1 MNQSLQI
8 GPYTIQSNLGHGGM
22 ADVYLAWDNAN
33 RWPVALKVLRAT
45 PGKEAKQRKRFQ
57 REAEVLTR
65 LRHPYIVQFLAAGQT
80 SDGRTY
86 IAMEYVAGGDLVDL
100 MRRKPGAKLPA
111 IQAAYLMRRVA
122 GAMAYAHEQ
131 GVVHRDLKPSNILLR
146 TDTGEPVVADLG
158 VAALGGA
165 GSLTG
170 TMESLGTPHYM
181 APEQAGG
188 GATVDGRADI
198 YAMGVMLFELL
209 TGRLPFEGDG
219 GWAILFRKREE
230 DAPAIL
236 AVRPDLDARLAA
248 VVDGCLRRDPAA
260 RPQTAGELA
269 AALDAL
275 LPVDARPPAPLKR
288 KGAAAQGAAAPTPS
302 NPPLPPPGKRTAP
315 ATPDDRPPPVET
327 RQSPRPW
334 LGGAA
339 VVLLLALASF
349 FLFGRGGGGG
359 GGSEPTAAPAII
371 GDTTGTPAVSNGRAG
386 SGPTSTAAAIAEQID
401 DAPATDAPAATN
413 ETGQTATRRAATPAP
428 GATATAGSRTTT
440 TGSRPTTT
448 RATATPIRAVN
459 LLQPPPQSCPP
470 SATSPQFTGNDTITF
485 RWQWD
490 EVPAG
495 DAYLE
500 LRLGPQD
507 RAYSAVRIDPQ
518 AHRRANGEWA
528 YSLPVGGFQQSGA
541 TNYQWRVVYVTA
553 AGEELGGSPA
563 ACFRVTGGAGSAAQL
578 TSLPTVTRTATG
590 TVTATPSG
598 TPTPSRTPTATST
611 GSITPTPTPTPSRT
625 PTATSTGSVT
635 PTRTPT
641 ATPTGSTTATLT
653 PTATP
658 TETGTPTATPTL
670 TDTPTHTPTPT
681 DTATPVDTDA
691 DDDGVPDWDDE
702 CPNEPAG
709 ENPDPKRPGCPLPP
723 DPDSDGDGVPDS
735 YDKCPNEPAGPNPNP
750 DRPGCPLPSGPDTD
764 GDGVPDSQDV
774 CPDQP
779 AGPNPDPA
787 RPGCPMETAPDAV
800 ADGVS
805 DLPDRSRTSRPAA
818 TRPGP
823 AARGRRPDAGHDDE
837 AGRGSP

>member
-111 IQAAYLMRRVA
+111 IQAVYLMRRVA

-146 TDTGEPVVADLG
+146 ADTGEPVVADLG

-181 APEQAGG
+181 APEQASG

-209 TGRLPFEGDG
+209 TGRLPFDGDG

-275 LPVDARPPAPLKR
+275 LPADARPPAPLKR
-288 KGAAAQGAAAPTPS
+288 KGAAAQGAVKGAPAKGAAAQTPS
-302 NPPLPPPGKRTAP
+302 NPPLPPPGKRTDP
-315 ATPDDRPPPVET
+315 STPDNRPPPVDT
-327 RQSPRPW
+327 RQSPRRW

-359 GGSEPTAAPAII
+359 GSEPTAAPVVM
-371 GDTTGTPAVSNGRAG
+371 GDTTTTAAAANGSAG
-386 SGPTSTAAAIAEQID
+386 NGPTSTAAAVAEQID
-401 DAPATDAPAATN
+401 DAPAATN
-413 ETGQTATRRAATPAP
+413 ETGQTATRRSTGRAATPSP
-428 GATATAGSRTTT
+428 GTTATAGSRSAT
-440 TGSRPTTT
+440 TGGRSSTT
-448 RATATPIRAVN
+448 RATATPVRAVN

-495 DAYLE
+495 DAFLE
-500 LRLGPQD
+500 LRLGPPE

-563 ACFRVTGGAGSAAQL
+563 ACFRVTGAAGSAAQL

-590 TVTATPSG
+590 TATA
-598 TPTPSRTPTATST
+598 TPSRTPT
-611 GSITPTPTPTPSRT
+611 PSST

-641 ATPTGSTTATLT
+641 ATATGSTTPTMTPTPSPTPTLT
-653 PTATP
+653 ATATP

-691 DDDGVPDWDDE
+691 DDDGVPDSQDI

-750 DRPGCPLPSGPDTD
+750 DRPGCPLPPGRDAD

-774 CPDQP
+774 CPDVP

-818 TRPGP
+818 TPPGP
-823 AARGRRPDAGHDDE
+823 AARGRRPDAGHDHED
-837 AGRGSP
+837 GRG